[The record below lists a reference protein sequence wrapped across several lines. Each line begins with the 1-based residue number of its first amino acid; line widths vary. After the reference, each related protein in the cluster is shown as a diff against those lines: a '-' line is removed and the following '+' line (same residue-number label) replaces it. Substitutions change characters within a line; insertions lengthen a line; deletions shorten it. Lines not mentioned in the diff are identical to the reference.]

1 MKTPKLYI
9 LITLAMLLLN
19 GCNVITS
26 PISNPEISLPPTNS
40 IFNTHTTIFD
50 SISAKLT
57 DTGGTLLG
65 KVDIVGAH
73 STPALYFEIKEDID
87 IKIDYSLVRY
97 KGNLRV
103 AYISPEKSE
112 TTLIDTSSNDNDMID
127 DTITLSLKK
136 GIGRIEFFGDN
147 TIYDFSFNFKDI
159 NPDIVSY
166 FDIIEKN
173 VDESKE
179 MLFASGGG

>member
-19 GCNVITS
+19 GCNVVTS

-73 STPALYFEIKEDID
+73 STPALYFEMKEDID
-87 IKIDYSLVRY
+87 IKIDCSLVRY

-112 TTLIDTSSNDNDMID
+112 ITLIDTSSNDNDMID

-136 GIGRIEFFGDN
+136 GTGRIEFFGDD

-166 FDIIEKN
+166 FDIIEK
-173 VDESKE
+173 K
-179 MLFASGGG
+179 